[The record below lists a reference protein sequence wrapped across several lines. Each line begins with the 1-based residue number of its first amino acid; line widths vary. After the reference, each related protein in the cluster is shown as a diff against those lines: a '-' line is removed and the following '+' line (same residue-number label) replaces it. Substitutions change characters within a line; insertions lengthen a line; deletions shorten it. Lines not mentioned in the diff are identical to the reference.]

1 MRIKLILDQIKGP
14 MEGDLN
20 HNSDSD
26 TELDMAKGNHL
37 EVLMRKIEQMEI
49 AMRKQRCGNKSTT
62 KWTSSSENKE
72 EDKGRYAQT
81 WDANTTPETHY
92 PIVRVKAMLE
102 QSKLTDET
110 QEYLQAIA
118 RGSDSGKR

>member
-1 MRIKLILDQIKGP
+1 
-14 MEGDLN
+14 MEGNLN
-20 HNSDSD
+20 HNSDLD

-37 EVLMRKIEQMEI
+37 EVLMRKMEQMEI
-49 AMRKQRCGNKSTT
+49 AMQKQRCGNRSTR
-62 KWTSSSENKE
+62 KGTSSRENKE

-110 QEYLQAIA
+110 QEFLQAIA

>member
-37 EVLMRKIEQMEI
+37 EVLMRKMEQMEI

-62 KWTSSSENKE
+62 K
-72 EDKGRYAQT
+72 
-81 WDANTTPETHY
+81 
-92 PIVRVKAMLE
+92 
-102 QSKLTDET
+102 
-110 QEYLQAIA
+110 
-118 RGSDSGKR
+118 

>member
-1 MRIKLILDQIKGP
+1 ML
-14 MEGDLN
+14 
-20 HNSDSD
+20 
-26 TELDMAKGNHL
+26 
-37 EVLMRKIEQMEI
+37 
-49 AMRKQRCGNKSTT
+49 CGNRSTT
-62 KWTSSSENKE
+62 KGTSSSENKE

-110 QEYLQAIA
+110 QENLQAIA